1 MDSRNSANPIEHA
14 RNVFHGAG
22 GTLRA
27 GQARARGV
35 HPRTL
40 SQMVD
45 GGQLIRI
52 SRGLYQLPE
61 ATEGDPDL
69 TVVALKVPTGVVCLI
84 SALAIHEL
92 TTQIPHAV
100 DVALP
105 HGTTP
110 PKLAHPPV
118 HYYRFGEAS
127 MAAGV
132 EDRDVGGTM
141 IRVFD
146 APKSVAD
153 CFKFRN
159 KIGMDVAIE
168 ALRTYLRRRGASV
181 DTLLRYADINRV
193 RSVMMPYIEAV
204 FG

>member
-1 MDSRNSANPIEHA
+1 MDSRNSANPIEQA
-14 RNVFHGAG
+14 RNVFRGAG

-146 APKSVAD
+146 AAKAWRTASSSATRSAWMWRSRAAD
-153 CFKFRN
+153 
-159 KIGMDVAIE
+159 ISAPAWGE
-168 ALRTYLRRRGASV
+168 RRYAS
-181 DTLLRYADINRV
+181 RYADINRA
-193 RSVMMPYIEAV
+193 RAS
-204 FG
+204 

>member
-1 MDSRNSANPIEHA
+1 MAPDNSASPVDHA
-14 RNVFHGAG
+14 LRIFRDAG

-27 GQARARGV
+27 GQARARNV

-40 SQMVD
+40 SRMVD
-45 GGQLIRI
+45 EGQLIRI
-52 SRGLYQLPE
+52 SRGVYQLPGSPG
-61 ATEGDPDL
+61 GDPDL
-69 TVVALKVPTGVVCLI
+69 AVVALKVPTGVICLI
-84 SALAIHEL
+84 SALALHEL

-100 DVALP
+100 HVALP

-110 PKLAHPPV
+110 PKLSHPPI
-118 HYYRFGEAS
+118 HYYRFSEAS

-132 EDRDVGGTM
+132 EDREVSGTM

-159 KIGMDVAIE
+159 KIGVDIAVE
-168 ALRTYLRRRGASV
+168 TLRTYLRRRGASV
-181 DTLLRYADINRV
+181 DALLRHADVNRV

-204 FG
+204 LG